1 MNFYPEPDFAARD
14 DGLPSNIPVSLDNTM
29 VSSNKNQG
37 GKVQSPRIIVPEA
50 SGIGRGS
57 GRLKNRSEGGADS
70 RDVRS
75 PAAVAE
81 SDKASMK
88 FNQDY
93 ANNKLDMQD
102 DITSEE
108 IDPDNDTDT
117 PLAKSEDQDDYD
129 GLAEVADNWQEEN
142 DINEVDIDK

>member
-1 MNFYPEPDFAARD
+1 
-14 DGLPSNIPVSLDNTM
+14 
-29 VSSNKNQG
+29 
-37 GKVQSPRIIVPEA
+37 
-50 SGIGRGS
+50 
-57 GRLKNRSEGGADS
+57 
-70 RDVRS
+70 
-75 PAAVAE
+75 
-81 SDKASMK
+81 MK

-129 GLAEVADNWQEEN
+129 GLAEVADNWQDEN